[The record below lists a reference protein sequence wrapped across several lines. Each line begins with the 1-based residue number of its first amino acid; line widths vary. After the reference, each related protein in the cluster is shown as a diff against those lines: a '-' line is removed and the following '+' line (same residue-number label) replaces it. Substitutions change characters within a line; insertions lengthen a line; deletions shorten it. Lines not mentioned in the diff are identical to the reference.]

1 MNRDSQST
9 TGSTFLLLLR
19 DRSNPEAWERFV
31 NRYAPKIHRWC
42 CRWGL
47 QSSDAD
53 DVTQILLVKLYDQL
67 GSFHYDANKSFR
79 SWLKTLA
86 HHAWYDLLKK
96 QKRAV
101 QGSGDTQVQQKLES
115 IEAGDDL
122 VRQLEPDF
130 EREVLEEAMSRVQL
144 LVEPKTWQA
153 FTALALATRSGED
166 VAADLQMSR
175 AAVYVAKN
183 RVQRMLRKEVARLEG
198 VARP

>member
-1 MNRDSQST
+1 MTRDNTSR

-19 DRSNPEAWERFV
+19 DRSNPQAWERFV
-31 NRYAPKIHRWC
+31 RRYAPKIHCWC

-53 DVTQILLVKLYDQL
+53 DVTQILLVKLYDRL
-67 GSFHYDANKSFR
+67 GSFHYDPNKSFR

-86 HHAWYDLLKK
+86 HHAWFDLLKK
-96 QKRAV
+96 QERAV
-101 QGSGDTQVQQKLES
+101 QGSGDSRVQEKLEG

-153 FTALALATRSGED
+153 FTAIALETRSGED

-183 RVQRMLRKEVARLEG
+183 RVQKMLRKEVARLEG
-198 VARP
+198 ASAP